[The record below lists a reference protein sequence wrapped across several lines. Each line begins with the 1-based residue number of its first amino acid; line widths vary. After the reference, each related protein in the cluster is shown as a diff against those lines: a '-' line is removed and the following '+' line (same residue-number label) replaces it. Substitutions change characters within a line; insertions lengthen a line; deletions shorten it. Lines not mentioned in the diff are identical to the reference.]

1 MQKVL
6 MNVFSKFS
14 AISSIVFS
22 KFCQLCKMSKI
33 EKTIEKFPV
42 HFLKF
47 HVRGICFFYSVV
59 DRTKFTVSVVSSES
73 NCPSSLLGVPLPVLC
88 ANGCVVSFPAVV
100 ANRA

>member
-1 MQKVL
+1 

-14 AISSIVFS
+14 AVSSIVFS
-22 KFCQLCKMSKI
+22 KFCQLWKMSKI
-33 EKTIEKFPV
+33 ERIQKIPRT
-42 HFLKF
+42 FLNF
-47 HVRGICFFYSVV
+47 HVRGICCFFYSVV